1 MATVILDLSAAFD
14 TVDHDILLDVLDKRF
29 GIVGS
34 ARRYESY
41 LKLRRFKVAV
51 EDKTSQPRQ
60 LDYSVP
66 QGSVQGAF
74 LFIAYAS
81 TLDQI
86 VNNNKLT
93 LNGFPDDHSVR
104 RSFKPSKLDH
114 KEELETIAIMEQS
127 MQDIKVWMDQV

>member
-1 MATVILDLSAAFD
+1 M
-14 TVDHDILLDVLDKRF
+14 
-29 GIVGS
+29 
-34 ARRYESY
+34 
-41 LKLRRFKVAV
+41 

-74 LFIAYAS
+74 LFITYAS

-86 VNNNKLT
+86 VDSNKLT
-93 LNGFPDDHSVR
+93 LNGFADDYSVR

-114 KEELETIAIMEQS
+114 KEELDTITIMEQS
-127 MQDIKVWMDQV
+127 M